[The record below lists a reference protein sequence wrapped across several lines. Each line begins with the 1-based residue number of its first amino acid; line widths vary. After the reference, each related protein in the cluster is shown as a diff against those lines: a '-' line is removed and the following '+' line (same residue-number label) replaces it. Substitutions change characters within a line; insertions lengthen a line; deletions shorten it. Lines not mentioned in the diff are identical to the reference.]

1 MSLTPGKARVDS
13 VRASLRVLLFFVV
26 RDVKKTAWRRHGA
39 MVSCETLRL
48 VQGARN
54 RACRSKTHSADAG
67 VGKRCPMMGWLH
79 PKPKTGGLCGPNPMP
94 SWSFFGS
101 GATGLRMQH
110 VGVEQLHGLDADRL
124 GFSAQSADFSP
135 QTGSSALA

>member
-13 VRASLRVLLFFVV
+13 VRASLRVLLFFLV

-54 RACRSKTHSADAG
+54 RACRLETLSACAG
-67 VGKRCPMMGWLH
+67 LE
-79 PKPKTGGLCGPNPMP
+79 N
-94 SWSFFGS
+94 
-101 GATGLRMQH
+101 GAR
-110 VGVEQLHGLDADRL
+110 
-124 GFSAQSADFSP
+124 
-135 QTGSSALA
+135 